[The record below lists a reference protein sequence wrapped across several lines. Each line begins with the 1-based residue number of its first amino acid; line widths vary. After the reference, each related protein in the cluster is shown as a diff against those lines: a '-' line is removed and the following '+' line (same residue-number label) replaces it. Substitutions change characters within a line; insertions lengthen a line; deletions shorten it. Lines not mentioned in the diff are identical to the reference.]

1 MDSARSK
8 LSFFSIFTVAP
19 ATLLGRVGVSY
30 LGLYKEKGKKDMA

>member
-8 LSFFSIFTVAP
+8 LSFFSFSTVG
-19 ATLLGRVGVSY
+19 LGRFGISY